1 MARQPI
7 ITVASPKGGEGKTTL
22 AYELA
27 SLFDAVLVDFDWEM
41 GGATGMVGDDPERRS
56 KSAMLACLEK
66 GEGPTPRPLHVAG
79 RPAVVPSDSRLAEL
93 RTGAGDHRK
102 SPLSITENPQA
113 PELPEGVG
121 RSLTQGHRQ
130 RLRGRA
136 GGNRGQSGRGMG
148 QGLENEP
155 L

>member
-1 MARQPI
+1 MG
-7 ITVASPKGGEGKTTL
+7 VAPLNHGLAVQSVHLEVGGRAPAAADGHLPCQK
-22 AYELA
+22 
-27 SLFDAVLVDFDWEM
+27 V
-41 GGATGMVGDDPERRS
+41 VGP
-56 KSAMLACLEK
+56 
-66 GEGPTPRPLHVAG
+66 
-79 RPAVVPSDSRLAEL
+79 
-93 RTGAGDHRK
+93 AGDHRK